1 MRILRNGLRI
11 ESFSLRLYNMM
22 KLKDLL
28 SEIEVLDS
36 RLDGSAEC
44 TALLTDSR
52 RAVSGGLF
60 FAISGRKED
69 GNDYVE
75 QAVDRGVVAVVSE
88 QAMGKHFPIDYIQVP
103 NARLALAKIAKK
115 FYGSPDRSLAITG
128 VTGTNGKTTVS
139 MLAQHLL
146 GGSQSVGL
154 IGTIR
159 YDIGKRTLPSHR
171 TTPESLDCFQLLS
184 EMCEANCKAAVMEVS
199 SHGIDQYR
207 VHTIEMDTVVFLNLS
222 RDHMDYHSSIED
234 YFQVKQRLFTGV
246 LGTGAKRAIVNS
258 DCPHGQMILAGL
270 APDMEGLSF
279 GMNAGAKFRAID
291 LELAAD
297 GTRFSMVYPE
307 GQIEVRSPLI
317 GRHNV
322 YNALA
327 ALAIAYV
334 HGYRLSDCV
343 QALTRFPGVPGRMEQ
358 IHEGQDFSVLVDYAH
373 TADAIEHAC
382 EMLGELSTGKK
393 IIVFGCGGNRD
404 RGKRVLMMRA
414 ALNGADSIFVTA
426 DNPRSEAIESIFMDM
441 RSGIESKAEAE
452 RVQFI
457 EDRKNACARAF
468 ESASEGDCVLIA
480 GKGHEVYQEIQG
492 TMMPFD
498 DRKVARELLENRGS
512 RKSDLQ

>member
-1 MRILRNGLRI
+1 
-11 ESFSLRLYNMM
+11 M
-22 KLKDLL
+22 KLKYLL
-28 SEIEVLDS
+28 SEVEVLDC
-36 RLDGSAEC
+36 RLNASAEC

-60 FAISGRKED
+60 FAISGQKED
-69 GNDYVE
+69 GNDYIE

-88 QAMGKHFPIDYIQVP
+88 QALGKHFPIDYIQVP
-103 NARLALAKIAKK
+103 NVRIALAKIAKL
-115 FYGSPDRSLAITG
+115 FYGSPDRSLTITG

-171 TTPESLDCFQLLS
+171 TTPESADCFQLFS
-184 EMCEANCKAAVMEVS
+184 EMAEANCTAAVMEVS

-207 VHTIEMDTVVFLNLS
+207 VHHIEMDTVVFLNLS
-222 RDHMDYHSSIED
+222 RDHMDYHPTIEE

-258 DCPHGQMILAGL
+258 DCPYGQTILASLDSGT
-270 APDMEGLSF
+270 DGISF
-279 GMNAGAKFRAID
+279 GLNAGAKFRAID
-291 LELAAD
+291 LQLAAA
-297 GTRFSMVYPE
+297 GTRFTLVYPQ
-307 GQIEVRSPLI
+307 GTIEVCSPLI

-322 YNALA
+322 YNTLA

-334 HGYRLSDCV
+334 HGHSLSDCIDSL
-343 QALTRFPGVPGRMEQ
+343 ASFPGVPGRMEQ
-358 IHEGQDFSVLVDYAH
+358 IQEGQDFSVLVDYAH

-382 EMLGELSTGKK
+382 EILGELSTGKK
-393 IIVFGCGGNRD
+393 IIVFGCGGDRD
-404 RGKRVLMMRA
+404 RGKRSLMMRA
-414 ALNGADSIFVTA
+414 ALNGADSIIVTA
-426 DNPRSEAIESIFMDM
+426 DNPRTEAIESIFTDM
-441 RSGIESKAEAE
+441 RTGIESAEEAE

-468 ESASEGDCVLIA
+468 ENASAGDCVLIA
-480 GKGHEVYQEIQG
+480 GKGHEVYQEIEG

-498 DRKVARELLENRGS
+498 DRKVARELLENRGA
-512 RKSDLQ
+512 RKADFN